1 MKRFYNNT
9 ISRLALSRAV
19 RVFTLLCVLLGFSS
33 SVWAE
38 AGLVDVSF
46 TFSTGTYS
54 DLALSGIEAKSLGT
68 NLTSAPKLTQSIIE
82 TYRYNGGNTCGA
94 TLYVKYDNGDAKE
107 LGSMGHSGN
116 NGNNQWWN
124 WDGNETFPATSGEH
138 TVEFWIKVTGQK
150 NGNGCSE
157 EFWASNNNQN

>member
-9 ISRLALSRAV
+9 IMSGAFSKALRVLA
-19 RVFTLLCVLLGFSS
+19 LLCVLMGFSS

-54 DLALSGIEAKSLGT
+54 DLALSGVEAKSIGT

-82 TYRYNGGNTCGA
+82 T
-94 TLYVKYDNGDAKE
+94 
-107 LGSMGHSGN
+107 
-116 NGNNQWWN
+116 
-124 WDGNETFPATSGEH
+124 
-138 TVEFWIKVTGQK
+138 
-150 NGNGCSE
+150 
-157 EFWASNNNQN
+157 